1 MNKKQFFNQKI
12 EEAFNSINDIKRATP
27 KRFLLTRI
35 NARLSNAQVTVW
47 EKAGWFIG
55 RPAIAISG
63 LIMIILI
70 NLSVIVFNRTESF
83 TSAAEQSVSV
93 DELSYSLVTI
103 YDNETTEP

>member
-1 MNKKQFFNQKI
+1 MNKKQFINQKI
-12 EEAFNSINDIKRATP
+12 EAAFSSIDDITSATP
-27 KRFLLTRI
+27 KPFLLTRI
-35 NARLSNAQVTVW
+35 NARLSQAQDTVW

-70 NLSVIVFNRTESF
+70 NLSVIVFNRVDSLT
-83 TSAAEQSVSV
+83 TSTEQSVST

>member
-12 EEAFNSINDIKRATP
+12 EAAISSIDEVNRATP
-27 KRFLLTRI
+27 KPFLLTRI
-35 NARLSNAQVTVW
+35 NARLGQAQDTVW

-83 TSAAEQSVSV
+83 SSTAEQSVSAE
-93 DELSYSLVTI
+93 ELSYSLVTI
-103 YDNETTEP
+103 FDNETNEP